1 MALIVSPLLYM
12 PFLLALVGIL
22 SLLFRSDARL
32 RKRCIK
38 ILGPLSALS
47 DVRAVGPL
55 VNTLKMDY
63 RGIHRVAVAAL
74 IDLLP
79 RLRASEADLLNA
91 EQRGLLCR
99 QLSKPL
105 KALPANASA
114 ASQEAYIKAV
124 AFRVAILQAFAQVGD
139 SSALPLVERLAHGEA
154 TTRGQRAIQEAAR
167 QCLPALMLRAEQ
179 ERNGQTLLRAANAAD
194 AEGETLLRAAKG
206 ARETRHDQL
215 LRPGPPAP

>member
-79 RLRASEADLLNA
+79 CLQADEADLLNA

-105 KALPANASA
+105 KTLPANANA
-114 ASQEAYIKAV
+114 ASQEVYVRAI